1 MCRCCQQW
9 CLRVSKLS
17 RVQSQLLISHH
28 KKSPASKT
36 NSYSF
41 SNPEV
46 FLSDIDARSKTCLP
60 STLLFNLF
68 FSSSIFTVEWVLVLT
83 QRGFVAYQ
91 LLSNWGLSWLLPFH
105 FIITWK
111 KFFSWWPFYKN
122 YFRWDIF
129 LVLEGLRVG
138 DRYLQLRA
146 LPEDDHS
153 SATPRSQPNLFPD
166 NLNQKVES
174 FCAKAAKISL
184 TALRQFSTKSSWRDF
199 LLWILRGLLESLEY
213 SGNFDGAPSQLERTQ
228 LAIQSWHL
236 LRTFSLI
243 SQRCT
248 FDMMG
253 QGSVSRL

>member
-105 FIITWK
+105 IIITWK
-111 KFFSWWPFYKN
+111 KDFSWWPFSKN
-122 YFRWDIF
+122 YLQWDIF

-153 SATPRSQPNLFPD
+153 SPTPRSQQNLFPN
-166 NLNQKVES
+166 NLNQKAES
-174 FCAKAAKISL
+174 FCAK
-184 TALRQFSTKSSWRDF
+184 
-199 LLWILRGLLESLEY
+199 
-213 SGNFDGAPSQLERTQ
+213 SGQNIFDCFAT
-228 LAIQSWHL
+228 
-236 LRTFSLI
+236 
-243 SQRCT
+243 
-248 FDMMG
+248 
-253 QGSVSRL
+253 V